1 MSGRSTNVF
10 QLTAF
15 IPRMKHRLLQM
26 VATSSGCGQKRS
38 FASPVRRFARGM
50 VTVGLGCA
58 VLTLLF
64 TTGSFGQSANGTP
77 NSSKPGQT
85 TEGLER
91 PTLKSGSKGTEVSEL
106 QATLKLLGF
115 YGGEVDGVFGQSTA
129 TAVSQFQQAAG
140 LPADG
145 VAGPATWNRLFPPS
159 PIATITPPV
168 APVTRPPTRPAN
180 VPIPP
185 IGSTKPPTIS
195 AGQAQSAG
203 TAPPATVAPKPT
215 QAANGTNPTSTEAAA
230 FPVLKLGMRG
240 PAVAGLQNRL
250 RAIGV
255 FKGSADGVFGTETQ
269 DAVKAAQR
277 KFNLN
282 PDGVV
287 GPATWTQLLQ

>member
-1 MSGRSTNVF
+1 MSGRSTKVF
-10 QLTAF
+10 QFAAF
-15 IPRMKHRLLQM
+15 ILSKHGLLQ
-26 VATSSGCGQKRS
+26 TSAPVKQRWQGRS
-38 FASPVRRFARGM
+38 PLNPVRQFTRGM
-50 VTVGLGCA
+50 VTVGVGGTF
-58 VLTLLF
+58 LTLLL
-64 TTGSFGQSANGTP
+64 TTGSLAQSTNGNP
-77 NSSKPGQT
+77 NSSKLGQV

-145 VAGPATWNRLFPPS
+145 VAGPATWNRLFPPTS
-159 PIATITPPV
+159 IAAALPPAAPIP
-168 APVTRPPTRPAN
+168 RPPTRPAT
-180 VPIPP
+180 PSTPP
-185 IGSTKPPTIS
+185 ISSTKPPTIS
-195 AGQAQSAG
+195 TGQSQPGG
-203 TAPPATVAPKPT
+203 TTPPATVAPKPP
-215 QAANGTNPTSTEAAA
+215 QSANGTNPTTMEVAA

-255 FKGSADGVFGTETQ
+255 FKGSADGVFGTGTQ

-277 KFNLN
+277 KFNLY